1 MDKQIKYANIVLV
14 SALLVGLADALYLS
28 YSYLTA
34 NPVNCFLFDGCGA
47 VSASPYSKPFGIPLS
62 FLGTAFY
69 FGMLVLVFLNYKYKA
84 KIVSNLLILGAVSS
98 FIASLYFVYL
108 QGFVIQAFCIYCL
121 ISAGA
126 VTIAL
131 CSLLYIRG
139 LSNNSSNNTPQAQG
153 TLGGNLM

>member
-1 MDKQIKYANIVLV
+1 MKIANTVLII
-14 SALLVGLADALYLS
+14 ALLVGLVDAIYLM

-69 FGMLVLVFLNYKYKA
+69 FGMLVLVLLNLKLKRSL
-84 KIVSNLLILGAVSS
+84 ISNLILVGAVCS
-98 FIASLYFVYL
+98 FVASLYFTYL
-108 QGFVIQAFCIYCL
+108 QGFVIQAFCVYCL

-126 VTIAL
+126 TTIAL
-131 CSLLYIRG
+131 CTVLYLRG
-139 LSNNSSNNTPQAQG
+139 LANNTPQVSP
-153 TLGGNLM
+153 TSGNNLV